1 MGGNGWPAA
10 KIIRPVAARITAT
23 GIARSRMNQ
32 LRDFFV
38 MLCRQLGK
46 KAAGVN
52 HSGIDEV
59 QGIDLTND
67 RQRTIN

>member
-1 MGGNGWPAA
+1 
-10 KIIRPVAARITAT
+10 
-23 GIARSRMNQ
+23 
-32 LRDFFV
+32 

-52 HSGIDEV
+52 NSGIDEV

-67 RQRTIN
+67 WQRTINLR